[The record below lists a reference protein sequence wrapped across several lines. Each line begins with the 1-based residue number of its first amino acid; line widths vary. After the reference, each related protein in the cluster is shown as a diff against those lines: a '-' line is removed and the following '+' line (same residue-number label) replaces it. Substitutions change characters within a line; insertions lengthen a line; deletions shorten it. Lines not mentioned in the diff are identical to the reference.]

1 MSNPPKQLPNTNQL
15 KFLNAREV
23 GRLAVADKEGMPHVT
38 PIIYAMD
45 GVYPVI
51 ATDYGTKKLK
61 ILQQNDKAGLVV
73 DDVNPNKGVMIQG
86 TVEIFERG
94 KEYIKLLKV
103 LFDRLGVLPGESL
116 GRGRISVAQDHSR
129 ARHILGSLTG
139 LLKETD

>member
-1 MSNPPKQLPNTNQL
+1 MSNPPPRQLPSANQL
-15 KFLNAREV
+15 KFLNVREV
-23 GRLAVADKEGMPHVT
+23 GRLAVADKQGMPHVT

-61 ILQQNDKAGLVV
+61 ILLQNNKAGLVV

-94 KEYIKLLKV
+94 KEYLRLLKV
-103 LFDRLGVLPGESL
+103 LFDRLEYYRQNPWGEGESPL
-116 GRGRISVAQDHSR
+116 LRITPEHVTSWGV
-129 ARHILGSLTG
+129 
-139 LLKETD
+139 

>member
-1 MSNPPKQLPNTNQL
+1 MSNSPPKQLPNGNQL

-23 GRLAVADKEGMPHVT
+23 GRLAVADKDGMPHVT

-61 ILQQNDKAGLVV
+61 ILLQNNKAGLVV

-86 TVEIFERG
+86 SVVIFERG
-94 KEYIKLLKV
+94 KEYLRLLKV
-103 LFDRLGVLPGESL
+103 LVDRLEFYKENPWGEGESPL
-116 GRGRISVAQDHSR
+116 IRISPEHVTSW
-129 ARHILGSLTG
+129 GV
-139 LLKETD
+139 

>member
-1 MSNPPKQLPNTNQL
+1 MSNPPPRQLPSANQL

-61 ILQQNDKAGLVV
+61 ILLQNNKAGLVV

-94 KEYIKLLKV
+94 KEYLRLLKV
-103 LFDRLGVLPGESL
+103 LFDRLEYYRQNPWGEGESPL
-116 GRGRISVAQDHSR
+116 LRITPEHVTSWGV
-129 ARHILGSLTG
+129 
-139 LLKETD
+139 

>member
-51 ATDYGTKKLK
+51 ATDYGTKKAEDPEAER
-61 ILQQNDKAGLVV
+61 QAGLVV

-103 LFDRLGVLPGESL
+103 RFDRWSTTGRILGERANPRCSGSLPSTSHPGESN
-116 GRGRISVAQDHSR
+116 RTYV
-129 ARHILGSLTG
+129 T
-139 LLKETD
+139 ETD